1 MSEESEFQQLSAQ
14 RLVGK
19 IFGGKHFSI
28 CDVDDLA
35 KLLGLS
41 INGKV
46 YRQMKA
52 YHCVDF
58 ADMSDREKEL
68 LQDKVVEALRGEPF
82 LNPARVLSQLTDE
95 GSDFAFTED
104 RYINN
109 PRRLS

>member
-1 MSEESEFQQLSAQ
+1 MNEESEFQQLSAQ

-19 IFGGKHFSI
+19 MFGGKHFSI

-46 YRQMKA
+46 YRQIKA

-58 ADMSDREKEL
+58 ADMSDREKVL
-68 LQDKVVEALRGEPF
+68 LQEKVVEALRGEPF
-82 LNPARVLSQLTDE
+82 INPARVLSQLTDE
-95 GSDFAFTED
+95 GGDFTFTED
-104 RYINN
+104 RYIGNV
-109 PRRLS
+109 RRLK

>member
-1 MSEESEFQQLSAQ
+1 MNNKDEFHSLAIQ
-14 RLVGK
+14 RQVKNL
-19 IFGGKHFSI
+19 FGGRHFSI